1 MSAALAAAA
10 GMSPGGPRRQR
21 FLAPA
26 RERVESRCW
35 ASPLYAAHAAH
46 ADWLRGPAWPA
57 LADITA
63 ALGGAIHPHSGQ
75 PLRFVAQDRELLADG
90 LHYERRILE
99 RGEIATREAN
109 WHDLFNA
116 LVWLAQPGL
125 KAAINLRQVQDLGA
139 AGAQGRTR
147 PQCALTHFDE
157 AGAVVLLRDPDLL
170 AAWDA
175 HDWSGLFHAQAA
187 AWRDGRAEVAVIGHA
202 LLEQGLAPH
211 ALHTAKCV
219 AVLDDRIDLPEAC
232 RRVAAAL
239 AGGALLQDP
248 QELRPLPL
256 SGIPGWHPQQDEA
269 FYRSAACFRPLRPGR
284 SYPPPLRA

>member
-1 MSAALAAAA
+1 LSAAPAL
-10 GMSPGGPRRQR
+10 GLPGGSRRQR

-26 RERVESRCW
+26 RGQVEPRCW

-46 ADWLRGPAWPA
+46 ADWLRGPAWPD
-57 LADITA
+57 LAELTA

-75 PLRFVAQDRELLADG
+75 PLRFVAQDRDLLADG

-99 RGEIATREAN
+99 RGRIATREGN

-116 LVWLAQPGL
+116 LVWLAHPGI
-125 KAAINLRQVQDLGA
+125 KAAINLRQVQDLCS
-139 AGAQGRTR
+139 AGAQARTR
-147 PQCALTHFDE
+147 SQCALTHFDE
-157 AGAVVLLRDPDLL
+157 AGAVVLLRDPVLL
-170 AAWDA
+170 ACWDT
-175 HDWSGLFHAQAA
+175 HDWPGLFHAQAM

-219 AVLDDRIDLPEAC
+219 VVLDDRIDLPEAC

-248 QELRPLPL
+248 QQLRPLPL

-284 SYPPPLRA
+284 CYPPPLRF